1 MASSSSALTK
11 LCFHCKAPSVNF
23 FIGWQLRN
31 GGFAMLCCSCGYRL
45 STDVSNLNA
54 RLLLAP
60 CYICNLAIRWTK
72 TFIEIVS
79 EVCSAYLK
87 GTFCDTFHPEAS
99 GWRDC
104 ASCRKRIHCGCIM
117 ASSTYTILDFGGVK
131 CAECAVNEALAPHRC
146 TPSFWSP
153 QAIQHAMDS
162 AKRLSIDPEKA
173 ITVGMKSDSCVHVAG
188 IKAGINPIASPDS
201 VVCNVSPNKIATPTI
216 PGAAFQ
222 AQFPLSETGEESS
235 VNSPHGTNNSC
246 QKKVGKRRKNVY
258 RKTRVQ
264 SRYSPQTSLEEL
276 KEICRVSK
284 SSLVPLFSKTL
295 TASDAE
301 ARNGRLVLP
310 KRCAEAYFPDISAQ
324 QGIFVVVQDI
334 KGDDWEFYYRY
345 WLNTNGK
352 MYVLE
357 GLKDYIISEQ
367 WQPGDTVTVYK
378 REEDGKLFMGLKKVQ
393 AGKSD

>member
-1 MASSSSALTK
+1 MASSSSAFTK

-31 GGFAMLCCSCGYRL
+31 GGFAMLCYSCG
-45 STDVSNLNA
+45 
-54 RLLLAP
+54 
-60 CYICNLAIRWTK
+60 
-72 TFIEIVS
+72 
-79 EVCSAYLK
+79 SAYSK
-87 GTFCDTFHPEAS
+87 GTFCDTFHPEAT

-131 CAECAVNEALAPHRC
+131 CTECAVNEALAPHRC
-146 TPSFWSP
+146 SPSFWSP

-162 AKRLSIDPEKA
+162 AKRLYIDHEKA
-173 ITVGMKSDSCVHVAG
+173 ITG
-188 IKAGINPIASPDS
+188 IKSGIDPIASPNS
-201 VVCNVSPNKIATPTI
+201 VVCNVLPKKIATPTI

-235 VNSPHGTNNSC
+235 VNSPDGTNNSC
-246 QKKVGKRRKNVY
+246 QKKGGKHRKDVY

-276 KEICRVSK
+276 KEICRV
-284 SSLVPLFSKTL
+284 
-295 TASDAE
+295 DAE

-345 WLNTNGK
+345 WSNTNGK

-367 WQPGDTVTVYK
+367 WQPGDTVTFYK

>member
-1 MASSSSALTK
+1 MAVSPCFAVAVVIASGEMQLLWLQMTKRHRFCSAFSSTAYTFLLWK
-11 LCFHCKAPSVNF
+11 LWH
-23 FIGWQLRN
+23 
-31 GGFAMLCCSCGYRL
+31 
-45 STDVSNLNA
+45 
-54 RLLLAP
+54 
-60 CYICNLAIRWTK
+60 
-72 TFIEIVS
+72 
-79 EVCSAYLK
+79 SAYLK

-201 VVCNVSPNKIATPTI
+201 VVCNVSPNKIATATI